1 MLDDTTRRQL
11 NVYRGVTPL
20 MMDYATST
28 DELISM
34 SVKKAQDAGLVQNG
48 DLVVVT
54 AGVPVGV
61 SGTTNMIKVHMV
73 GDSLLAGVGIGQNN
87 AKGEVCVCRN
97 AAEATKKFKP
107 GQILV
112 VPFTTNDSLPF
123 MREAAGIITEEAGAN
138 SHSAIVG
145 LTLGKAVI
153 VGATNATRTLK
164 DGMVISMD
172 CSRGIVQAMAK

>member
-1 MLDDTTRRQL
+1 
-11 NVYRGVTPL
+11 
-20 MMDYATST
+20 
-28 DELISM
+28 
-34 SVKKAQDAGLVQNG
+34 
-48 DLVVVT
+48 
-54 AGVPVGV
+54 
-61 SGTTNMIKVHMV
+61 MIKVHMV
-73 GDSLLAGVGIGQNN
+73 GDSLLAGVGIGNHN

-97 AAEATKKFKP
+97 ATEAAKKFKP